1 MLNPS
6 KTRNSSMSKFGVSLG
21 KEAVLLQRML
31 DNEIVEADLEE
42 QFIRSGGPGGQHV
55 NRTAT
60 CVYIKHRPTGM
71 EVKMQEARSQG
82 LNRYYAR
89 KRLCEMMEAERL
101 GADSPEAK
109 RRDKIRKQKSRRKR
123 RGRPQV
129 QPNPE
134 AHSNQDEQK

>member
-1 MLNPS
+1 
-6 KTRNSSMSKFGVSLG
+6 MSKFGVSLG
-21 KEAVLLQRML
+21 KEAALLQRML
-31 DNEIVEADLEE
+31 DNEIAEADLDE

-60 CVYIKHRPTGM
+60 CVYIKHRPTGL

-89 KRLCEMMEAERL
+89 KRLCELMETERL

-109 RRDKIRKQKSRRKR
+109 RREKIRKQKSRRKR
-123 RGRPQV
+123 RGRSQG
-129 QPNPE
+129 
-134 AHSNQDEQK
+134 ADDADGSTATD